1 MATVLV
7 TGGAG
12 YIGSHACKLLQAAG
26 HQPVVFDNF
35 RTGWREAVKF
45 GPYIEGDLLT
55 PADLDAAFAEAR
67 PDAVMHFAA
76 LSNVGESTQR
86 PDLYW
91 RNNVVGS
98 MNLLDAMARAS
109 VSQLVFSS
117 TCAIYG
123 EAQAEV
129 MTEDHPK
136 NPINPYGASKLAM
149 ERMIED
155 YCAASDLSAVTFRYF
170 NVAGADPEAM
180 IGEHHE
186 PETHLVPLVL
196 DAVAG
201 DRAEI
206 TIFGDDYPTPD
217 GTCIRDY
224 LHVMDLA
231 DAHVRGLEWLL
242 EGGAPLTL
250 HLGTGSGFS
259 VREVIDA
266 AAARHQPPRA
276 AKNRAAPRG
285 RSAKAG
291 FWQQGSRGK
300 AGLEAGTFNHGEDVA
315 RRLALAGDGSLQVLE
330 RPTLT

>member
-12 YIGSHACKLLQAAG
+12 YIGSHACKLLKAAG
-26 HQPVVFDNF
+26 HKPVVFDNF

-45 GPYIEGDLLT
+45 GPYIEGDLLN
-55 PADLDAAFAEAR
+55 PADLDAAFSEAQ

-109 VSQLVFSS
+109 VNQLVFSS

-123 EAQAEV
+123 EAQTEV

-149 ERMIED
+149 EQMIED
-155 YCAASDLSAVTFRYF
+155 YCAASDLRAVTFRYF
-170 NVAGADPEAM
+170 NVAGADPEGQ

-206 TIFGDDYPTPD
+206 TIFGDDYATLD

-231 DAHVRGLEWLL
+231 DAHVRGIDWLL

-259 VREVIDA
+259 VREVINA
-266 AAARHQPPRA
+266 AAAVINRPVPQMIGPR
-276 AKNRAAPRG
+276 R
-285 RSAKAG
+285 
-291 FWQQGSRGK
+291 
-300 AGLEAGTFNHGEDVA
+300 
-315 RRLALAGDGSLQVLE
+315 AGDPPKLVSGSKEAEEKLGWKLE
-330 RPTLT
+330 HSTMERMLRDAWRWRATGLYKT